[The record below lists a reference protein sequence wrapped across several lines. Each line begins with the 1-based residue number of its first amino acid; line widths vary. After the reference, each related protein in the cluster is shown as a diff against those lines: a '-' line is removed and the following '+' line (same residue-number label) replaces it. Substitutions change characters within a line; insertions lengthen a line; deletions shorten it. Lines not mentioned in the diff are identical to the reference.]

1 MNIPTMSPALKTSLV
16 KRGITMF
23 SLAPLVLAAW
33 AIGADHFGWD
43 VVDSARYSAICLIF
57 ILAAF
62 ILSPLL
68 MPRNKEERRLGFIFY
83 WFTVSTLFNLSW
95 QIPLILFR
103 STITQAE
110 ITHANLYKDIAWWGY
125 GFADAHY
132 GKVSLWM
139 ISEEAWW
146 FLAIVVAITGL
157 WKIKTG
163 RATTGFLLLGI
174 AGLLQAYNAS
184 LYMVYDFVTGFQNIP
199 RPDWASWLLYWGF
212 NPLWASC
219 ALIAG
224 IFSLQIVHRQALA
237 SAVRL

>member
-1 MNIPTMSPALKTSLV
+1 MAAQNPRPGLIEAREATEMNIPTMSPSLKTSLV

-43 VVDSARYSAICLIF
+43 VVDSARYSAICLMF

-110 ITHANLYKDIAWWGY
+110 ITHANLYKYIAWWGY
-125 GFADAHY
+125 GFAY
-132 GKVSLWM
+132 CFS
-139 ISEEAWW
+139 
-146 FLAIVVAITGL
+146 T
-157 WKIKTG
+157 
-163 RATTGFLLLGI
+163 
-174 AGLLQAYNAS
+174 AS
-184 LYMVYDFVTGFQNIP
+184 LGCINND
-199 RPDWASWLLYWGF
+199 R
-212 NPLWASC
+212 
-219 ALIAG
+219 
-224 IFSLQIVHRQALA
+224 
-237 SAVRL
+237 